1 MIDLGILITG
11 GIGLITTIVSGWT
24 SWFFARKKYN
34 AEVDQT
40 LVQNMKS
47 SLDFYKQLSD
57 DNRERLQEVLK
68 RNDELEEEIK
78 KLRDQ
83 MFSIMSQICLSV
95 QCPARVINRNLN
107 KNSVK
112 STNESIITNGDY
124 K

>member
-1 MIDLGILITG
+1 MDVLITG
-11 GIGLITTIVSGWT
+11 FIGLISSIITGWA
-24 SWFFARKKYN
+24 SWFITRKKYN

-95 QCPARVINRNLN
+95 QCPARVVNRTLYNEN
-107 KNSVK
+107 IKNMKDIK
-112 STNESIITNGDY
+112 SENN
-124 K
+124 